1 MSSDMSPSAVVPRLS
16 DGVQSGDVLDSI
28 YPPCDYIP
36 YNMDQLD
43 EDRDGDRCIL

>member
-1 MSSDMSPSAVVPRLS
+1 MSPSAVVPRLS

-28 YPPCDYIP
+28 YPDYIP